1 MTTEGVYI
9 RYKHYICIME
19 KEFIP
24 YELALRMKQLN
35 FDEGCF
41 GYYETVDKN
50 LVINFNNFPLSEEQ
64 QKRAGLY
71 LINNSNS
78 SIPQWAVSA
87 PTFSQAFRWFRKE
100 YNLFGHI
107 EVESNNSFYWHI
119 RNPGQFISSQKSDT
133 YEEAELYCL
142 TKLIEGVEK

>member
-9 RYKHYICIME
+9 KYKHYICKME

-24 YELALRMKQLN
+24 YELALRMKQLH
-35 FDEGCF
+35 FDEPCF

-100 YNLFGHI
+100 YPDLDFGVAKIHNGTNNYHYHINLEWVFFEGI
-107 EVESNNSFYWHI
+107 
-119 RNPGQFISSQKSDT
+119 
-133 YEEAELYCL
+133 YEEAELQCL